1 MIKSFCKIN
10 LSLRVLKKLKI
21 GLHDIQSNTMLL
33 NLHDVIKVNKINS
46 KKDVIFFKGKFKK
59 LVDKSKNS
67 VSDVIRILRT
77 TGLIKKENRYKIIVN
92 KKIPVFSGLGGG
104 TSNAAFVIKYFL
116 KSKIDNKV
124 IKIFE
129 EKIGSD
135 LRFFFNKQVYQKN
148 LRKLIKYKKN
158 FNFYFVLVY
167 PNIKCLTKKIYS
179 KVKKYSSPSKIN
191 TSKFLSKNNF
201 IYLMKKEE
209 NDLQKIVTQKFN
221 VLEKVLNFISIQKDC
236 YFSRITGSG
245 SVCFGMFK
253 SRKSAILGLKI
264 IKKKFPKYWSIV
276 TKTI

>member
-1 MIKSFCKIN
+1 MIKSYCKIN
-10 LSLRVLKKLKI
+10 LSLRVIKKLRN
-21 GLHDIQSNTMLL
+21 GLHDIQSNTLL
-33 NLHDVIKVNKINS
+33 LDLHDSIKINRINK
-46 KKDVIFFKGKFKK
+46 KKDVIVFTGRFKK
-59 LVDKSKNS
+59 SVNNLKNS
-67 VSDVIRILRT
+67 VSSTLSILRANQF
-77 TGLIKKENRYKIIVN
+77 LKKEKKYKIIVN

-191 TSKFLSKNNF
+191 TSKILSKNNF

-209 NDLQKIVTQKFN
+209 NDLQKIATQKFN

>member
-1 MIKSFCKIN
+1 MIKSYCKIN
-10 LSLRVLKKLKI
+10 LSLRVIKKLRN
-21 GLHDIQSNTMLL
+21 GLHDIQSNTLL
-33 NLHDVIKVNKINS
+33 LDLHDSIKINRINK
-46 KKDVIFFKGKFKK
+46 KKDVVVFKGMFKK
-59 LVDKSKNS
+59 SVNNLKNS
-67 VSDVIRILRT
+67 VSSTLSILRANQF
-77 TGLIKKENRYKIIVN
+77 LKKEKKYKIIVN

-104 TSNAAFVIKYFL
+104 TSNAAFLIKYFL

-167 PNIKCLTKKIYS
+167 PNIKCSTKKIYS

-191 TSKFLSKNNF
+191 TSKILSKNNF

-209 NDLQKIVTQKFN
+209 NDLQKIATQKFN